1 MILGMGLCCIWDR
14 GKKNGRTVQVEGS
27 RGRCMGTEEGQ
38 VRKDRCNCPIYRTLS
53 FMSIV

>member
-14 GKKNGRTVQVEGS
+14 GKKNRRAVQVEGS

-38 VRKDRCNCPIYRTLS
+38 VRKDGCNCPIYRTLS